1 MGGGNANFFV
11 KMKRLFHFLGLSL
24 TVLLAYSCYDD
35 TWVRE
40 SIEGFED
47 RFLALEERCEQLND
61 EMSALSAV
69 VNAFNS
75 GDVITSV
82 LPLEENGEEIGY
94 SITFKNGTPI
104 KIYHGKDGKDGVD
117 VGSRPDLGVRDGGD
131 GIYYWTLN
139 DEWLLDDK
147 GNKVPASAKDGA
159 QGDKGDKGEQ
169 GDPGQDGAPGTP
181 GQDGAP
187 GTPGAPGQDG
197 KDGITPKLKIVDG
210 YWYVSYDNGV
220 TYEDEPLGKATGD
233 NGKDGV
239 SSGDSIFESVTQDN
253 DYVYFALTKGGTFK
267 IQKAAG
273 SGLNI
278 TFDVEQGTAVIPGTT
293 LKVRYNVTGSEGDVL
308 VRVLMSD
315 WQVAPAVKPVDA
327 ASGYLYIYVDDESDE
342 SERNEVYD
350 DYMFG
355 DNVTSGDVLNSYMT
369 VLVSVSDGSGNS
381 VLKALNIVPG
391 KLVSA
396 QDAFLA
402 EAVAGTVTATVN
414 TNVKEG
420 SYTVSIPNAA
430 KSWLSYQPATKAAM
444 RTDELK
450 FRVTANEGSKFRSAP
465 VVLKNEMGQN
475 LGTFLIVQKSYN
487 AQEVVEFADPV
498 VKEACVARFDK
509 NGDGNLTYEEIAV
522 VTDVKG
528 LFDDNRNITSF
539 DEFQYFTSVTV
550 VPEEMFMECSSLESI
565 VLPESVTVIESRA
578 FSGCRS
584 LTSIYLHEGLLQIEG
599 SAFRYSGLEGIIVIP
614 ESIDYLGWAAFG
626 ETNISAAHIL
636 SEDTPGGRYDEDR
649 PFDSGMTV
657 YVPDQSVEKY
667 RNSYSYKDYNIVPA
681 SLMDCSLDI
690 SVNQATE
697 AVWAED
703 SFVFPLD
710 VTVSG
715 DLSKFGEI
723 EEFGYYYAI
732 LKRWSETDE
741 FIYVPLASAG
751 TPVEVSLEVPYS
763 YDYEYEEEEC
773 WVTFKAKIGAYVTLK
788 DGTVIKYGQKD
799 QVLYYVGYPTLDLVS
814 VEGASVSDG
823 VLSFTINYDASG
835 MFFLDG
841 DTKRSIS
848 WYWKA
853 AISDKT
859 VTFPA
864 GPFKDGKGQRNEMMI
879 SLPSSEITETLYMTL
894 VLMNEY
900 EENVSETVMFTINPD
915 GTATAEIG
923 GSLPEM
929 TIADFIDQPEGDTY
943 YQITGMITNIKNV
956 YYGNLVLAD
965 QTGEVYV
972 YGLNADVSF
981 EELGLKTGDMLT
993 IKGKRASYKDVP
1005 QVASATYISHE
1016 VGQKYETPVYDV
1028 TVEEF
1033 LMAEVS
1039 FCRPYRLTGT
1049 ITEIVDADNGNL
1061 YLTDETG
1068 MVYLYGVRESI
1079 YASNTSF
1086 ANLGL
1091 SVGDV
1096 VTVIGYRDVYR
1107 ETPQMTDVYLENYV
1121 SGGIDLSKYSISLSH
1136 FEDLGRS
1143 GYSQGWFGHAVSVAL
1158 TADAELVENISD
1170 YGFYVV
1176 SEMMPD
1182 SLQYY
1187 SLTEYAIGEQTEG
1200 SVWYSADAYDKDLTS
1215 FVAVSNL
1222 TVGPYVVT
1230 NSGETIRYD
1239 GQVWT
1244 FMYDKKPSVTF
1255 VDAQSAYLGEKEYE
1269 YYQYSYDDA
1278 GSVIDSTLVKE
1289 NLHTYK
1295 DTLFFEAKGTYWM
1308 GQTYYAH
1315 AETMSTE
1322 MDGNSNMYDN
1332 LGYLSADDDNWYLH
1346 WNHVAGATRPSWNY
1360 EYILYWASDERYHVS
1375 GNYVKRIWNSDNTC
1389 SYEIV
1394 NETPVDPYL
1403 YYVPEATTKA
1413 ARNYVEI
1420 PVARKAKSGTV
1431 AKMVASEP
1439 TLPSSFIRSTLAR

>member
-1 MGGGNANFFV
+1 M
-11 KMKRLFHFLGLSL
+11 

-47 RFLALEERCEQLND
+47 RFLALEKRCEQLND

-94 SITFKNGTPI
+94 SITFKKGSQI

-117 VGSRPDLGVRDGGD
+117 VGNRPDLGVRDGGD

-139 DEWLLDDK
+139 DEWLFDDK

-159 QGDKGDKGEQ
+159 QGDKGDKGDQ
-169 GDPGQDGAPGTP
+169 GDPGQDGAPGAPGQDGAPGTP
-181 GQDGAP
+181 GQDGA
-187 GTPGAPGQDG
+187 PGAPGQDG

-293 LKVRYNVTGSEGDVL
+293 LKVRYTVTGSEGDVL
-308 VRVLMSD
+308 VRVLMAD
-315 WQVAPAVKPVDA
+315 WQVGPTVKPVDA
-327 ASGYLYIYVDDESDE
+327 SSGYIYIYVDNEYDE
-342 SERNEVYD
+342 SEKDDVYD

-355 DNVTSGDVLNSYMT
+355 DNVTTEDVLTSFLT

-381 VLKALNIVPG
+381 VLKALNIVYG

-402 EAVAGTVTATVN
+402 ESVAGTVTASVN

-420 SYTVSIPNAA
+420 SYTVSIPNSA
-430 KSWLSYQPATKAAM
+430 KSWLSYQPATRAAM
-444 RTDELK
+444 RTDELE

-465 VVLKNEMGQN
+465 VFLKNEMGQT
-475 LGTFLIVQKSYN
+475 LGSFLIVQKSYN
-487 AQEVVEFADPV
+487 AQETVEFADPA

-528 LFDDNRNITSF
+528 LFDENRNITSF

-565 VLPESVTVIESRA
+565 VLPESVTVIENSA

-584 LTSIYLHEGLLQIEG
+584 LTSIDLHEGLLQIK
-599 SAFRYSGLEGIIVIP
+599 STAFRYSGLEGLLVIP
-614 ESIDYLGWAAFG
+614 ESIEYLGWGAFSDTG
-626 ETNISAAHIL
+626 ISAAQML
-636 SEDTPGGRYDEDR
+636 PEDVPGGRYDEDW
-649 PFDSGMTV
+649 PFDSGLTV

-690 SVNQATE
+690 SVNQAAE

-741 FIYVPLASAG
+741 FTYVPLASAG
-751 TPVEVSLEVPYS
+751 TPVEVSLEVPFS
-763 YDYEYEEEEC
+763 DDYEYVEEEYG
-773 WVTFKAKIGAYVTLK
+773 VTFKAKIGAYVTLK

-799 QVLYYVGYPTLDLVS
+799 QALYYVGYPTLDLVS

-841 DTKRSIS
+841 DTKRSVS

-859 VTFPA
+859 VTFSA
-864 GPFKDGKGQRNEMMI
+864 GPFMDGKGQSNEMMI
-879 SLPSSEITETLYMTL
+879 SLPSSEITETFYMTL

-923 GSLPEM
+923 AALEM
-929 TIADFIDQPEGDTY
+929 TIADFLKQPEGDTY

-956 YYGNLVLAD
+956 NYGNLVLAD
-965 QTGEVYV
+965 QTDEVYV
-972 YGLNADVSF
+972 YGLSADVPF

-993 IKGKRASYKDVP
+993 IKGKRASYRNTP
-1005 QVASATYISHE
+1005 QVTSATYVSHE

-1049 ITEIVDADNGNL
+1049 ITEIVDADHGNI
-1061 YLTDETG
+1061 YLTDGTG
-1068 MVYLYGVRESI
+1068 TVYLYGVRESI
-1079 YASNTSF
+1079 YASNNSF

-1091 SVGDV
+1091 NEGDI

-1107 ETPQMTDVYLENYV
+1107 ETPQMTDVYYAG
-1121 SGGIDLSKYSISLSH
+1121 SGSSAEDLSDYSVRLMAFDQAWTSYNYTEDSDVPGYHFFHGMNMCVEADEELLAHSTEIGVYCRYGEDYKYSCTVPLTNGEMNETNY
-1136 FEDLGRS
+1136 FYFTNEF
-1143 GYSQGWFGHAVSVAL
+1143 YSFD
-1158 TADAELVENISD
+1158 TANYLAT
-1170 YGFYVV
+1170 Y
-1176 SEMMPD
+1176 
-1182 SLQYY
+1182 
-1187 SLTEYAIGEQTEG
+1187 
-1200 SVWYSADAYDKDLTS
+1200 DAYIGTYAKLADGTTLTY
-1215 FVAVSNL
+1215 NEQ
-1222 TVGPYVVT
+1222 PYVF
-1230 NSGETIRYD
+1230 R
-1239 GQVWT
+1239 
-1244 FMYDKKPSVTF
+1244 YDKKPEVKIGGLNRILNSSEVTEGYKYTF
-1255 VDAQSAYLGEKEYE
+1255 DE
-1269 YYQYSYDDA
+1269 D
-1278 GSVIDSTLVKE
+1278 GSVRDSTLVVDVL
-1289 NLHTYK
+1289 NSYCDSLSFTVSGGAWISNIYH
-1295 DTLFFEAKGTYWM
+1295 AKKYDEQVLYTMIGQSAGDSNWYWM
-1308 GQTYYAH
+1308 NYWGC
-1315 AETMSTE
+1315 
-1322 MDGNSNMYDN
+1322 
-1332 LGYLSADDDNWYLH
+1332 W
-1346 WNHVAGATRPSWNY
+1346 GATPEQTRS
-1360 EYILYWASDERYHVS
+1360 EYILYGDWAAQSFRTSLNQLVPMWTD
-1375 GNYVKRIWNSDNTC
+1375 GNQCTLTLYD
-1389 SYEIV
+1389 
-1394 NETPVDPYL
+1394 ETPEDS
-1403 YYVPEATTKA
+1403 YVTGSGTETKSSVGLKA
-1413 ARNYVEI
+1413 
-1420 PVARKAKSGTV
+1420 PVAVKVPAKVQMINIDDADRGQSRPV
-1431 AKMVASEP
+1431 DMK
-1439 TLPSSFIRSTLAR
+1439 RSL